1 MNRIFIHKNFEESIK
16 ELDRLGSAYKTVS
29 SKLKTLIY
37 DIKHNSKENGI
48 VKINL
53 PVTNN
58 GENRIK
64 HCVKYDL
71 GYKNC
76 RLVTVQNDNVLILL
90 YAGTHENV
98 DKWLNKNAGKV
109 FKIDENGIIIDITE
123 RSSEKEREDY
133 ISAIDQD
140 DYVNRNTFQGLLID
154 RLRDR
159 YQDIFD
165 EFDTKIYREISKFDC
180 NTTEDEITSICEK
193 VEDSKKRNLLFDIL
207 IALLHDNEE
216 EAIRRIA
223 DYRVKYRDIETLSPE
238 EKMNIKPGDTLFD
251 IHDFDA
257 EDLNRLIN
265 NASFYQWMLFMHPDQ
280 KDIAEKDFSGSV
292 KLLGVSGSGKTA
304 IIIKRA
310 KYLHTKYPDQKI
322 LILTLN
328 DSLASL
334 IRNLASIEYSE
345 GTLKYIDIRSLWE
358 LYKDI
363 INTYFENA
371 DELLKKKYVRKT
383 YLLNESLT
391 EIWDEFYTCRNNN
404 DDAKILLPVI
414 MSLNSQNVDPNEYI
428 HQEFDYIRSVYA
440 EKKYRNKYL
449 NLVREGRVIN
459 FNENYRK
466 MILEGLEC
474 WEKKMKDIGIIDY
487 AAFSSEIY
495 KIIDKIKTKYRCVLI
510 DEIQD
515 FGTVELSIIRK
526 LVEKNDN
533 DIFMAGDIAQKVF
546 IKHQNFD
553 EANIDIV
560 NTIKIKKNYR
570 NSKDILHFAYTVLK
584 NSQYGKDLEKLEI
597 IDPDYSNF
605 SSQPPLL
612 LRANSLVDEIN
623 SAIQYFKESY
633 SNNKGK
639 KVCIAIAGLNL
650 DEVTIISNDTKIPI
664 LNSELTTFNEQ
675 LYISD
680 LEQTKGFEFDCM
692 IILNVENY
700 VIPSSNMPSDEWY
713 RDLTKLYVSMT
724 RAKKELIISYHN
736 EPSLFLK
743 GLNENDYT
751 KGDWSSFIDKQ
762 NIYISQV
769 KRIQFSKNRDSFDLS
784 KMSGRDFVLTPL
796 AIGFPVPVQ
805 EGLLEYVKST
815 INKKKGWVSM
825 EDIIKEKSNDFGM
838 KIFGSKRWEN
848 LINELKNRNYF
859 NINSNR

>member
-1 MNRIFIHKNFEESIK
+1 
-16 ELDRLGSAYKTVS
+16 
-29 SKLKTLIY
+29 
-37 DIKHNSKENGI
+37 
-48 VKINL
+48 
-53 PVTNN
+53 
-58 GENRIK
+58 
-64 HCVKYDL
+64 
-71 GYKNC
+71 
-76 RLVTVQNDNVLILL
+76 
-90 YAGTHENV
+90 
-98 DKWLNKNAGKV
+98 
-109 FKIDENGIIIDITE
+109 
-123 RSSEKEREDY
+123 
-133 ISAIDQD
+133 
-140 DYVNRNTFQGLLID
+140 
-154 RLRDR
+154 
-159 YQDIFD
+159 
-165 EFDTKIYREISKFDC
+165 
-180 NTTEDEITSICEK
+180 
-193 VEDSKKRNLLFDIL
+193 
-207 IALLHDNEE
+207 
-216 EAIRRIA
+216 
-223 DYRVKYRDIETLSPE
+223 
-238 EKMNIKPGDTLFD
+238 
-251 IHDFDA
+251 
-257 EDLNRLIN
+257 
-265 NASFYQWMLFMHPDQ
+265 
-280 KDIAEKDFSGSV
+280 
-292 KLLGVSGSGKTA
+292 
-304 IIIKRA
+304 
-310 KYLHTKYPDQKI
+310 
-322 LILTLN
+322 
-328 DSLASL
+328 
-334 IRNLASIEYSE
+334 
-345 GTLKYIDIRSLWE
+345 
-358 LYKDI
+358 
-363 INTYFENA
+363 
-371 DELLKKKYVRKT
+371 
-383 YLLNESLT
+383 
-391 EIWDEFYTCRNNN
+391 
-404 DDAKILLPVI
+404 
-414 MSLNSQNVDPNEYI
+414 
-428 HQEFDYIRSVYA
+428 
-440 EKKYRNKYL
+440 
-449 NLVREGRVIN
+449 
-459 FNENYRK
+459 